1 MKPIVFLG
9 PTLDTRDA
17 ATLLDADFR
26 PPAARGDIFRAA
38 ARRPPAIGL
47 VDGYF
52 HSRPAVWHKEI
63 AWALSEGIAVFGSAS
78 MGALRA
84 AEMADFGMV
93 GVGQIFEDFC
103 SGTLED
109 DDEVALVHGPAELG
123 YVAASEAMVNIR
135 ATLQA
140 ASDQAVLSVAQAQAL
155 TRRAKGLFY
164 PDRNFAGLL
173 QRAQADPSDGEADAD
188 ALARLQAWLPQGR
201 VDQKRLDAQAMLK
214 AMRQAMTQ
222 APSARNDGPAPRPVF
237 EESLGWSVL
246 QDETRNLGRLDAQD
260 AQVLA
265 RLRRDP
271 VAAGRAEVAALG
283 WLLAADAAPPG
294 GPVVSA
300 EAMLEV
306 SREFCE
312 RHGLA
317 ARDDVDA
324 WLAGQG
330 LSQAE
335 LDRLLLADAWAR
347 QLGAQR
353 GVRRD
358 QALIDHL
365 RWSGEYQRLLQR
377 P

>member
-1 MKPIVFLG
+1 MRPIVFLG
-9 PTLDTRDA
+9 PTLNAREA
-17 ATLLDADFR
+17 AMLLDADFR

-38 ARRPPAIGL
+38 ACRPPAIGL

-52 HSRPAVWHKEI
+52 HNRPAVWHKEI
-63 AWALSEGIAVFGSAS
+63 AWALSQGIAVFGSAS

-93 GVGQIFEDFC
+93 GIGRIFEDFR
-103 SGTLED
+103 SGALED
-109 DDEVALVHGPAELG
+109 DDEVAIVHGPAELG
-123 YVAASEAMVNIR
+123 YLAASEAMVNIR

-140 ASDQAVLSVAQAQAL
+140 ASAQAVLTVAQAQAL
-155 TRRAKGLFY
+155 TQRAKDLFY
-164 PDRNFAGLL
+164 PDRSFPGLL
-173 QRAQADPSDGEADAD
+173 KLAQTDPRAGSADT
-188 ALARLQAWLPQGR
+188 LARLQAWLPQGR
-201 VDQKRLDAQAMLK
+201 IDRKCLDAQAMLK
-214 AMRQAMTQ
+214 AMSQAMTQ
-222 APSARNDGPAPRPVF
+222 TPLACDDGPAPRPVF

-260 AQVLA
+260 TQVLA

-271 VAAGRAEVAALG
+271 LAAGRAEAAALG

-300 EAMLEV
+300 EALLQV

-317 ARDDVDA
+317 TRVAVEA
-324 WLAGQG
+324 WLAREG

-353 GVRRD
+353 HVRHD

-365 RWSGEYQRLLQR
+365 HWSGDYQRLLQQ